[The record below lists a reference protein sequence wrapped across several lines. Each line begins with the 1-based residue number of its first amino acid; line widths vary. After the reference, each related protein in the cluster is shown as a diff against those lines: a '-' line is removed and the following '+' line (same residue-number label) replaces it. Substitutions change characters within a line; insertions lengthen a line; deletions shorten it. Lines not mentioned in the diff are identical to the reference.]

1 MWIFSLG
8 RTLMKTLPRATTLTS
23 IKSMQSVQNQCAIVL
38 QATIYKMCNFN
49 VDERASLMF
58 LLNVSSKKKSIFRNI
73 KNFPHVFA
81 CLWGTAV
88 TELTCEWGYS
98 YRFMST
104 PAIINLCSLCV
115 FVLFPKKRFNLKIYC
130 QLERFP
136 IFYSILL
143 FSVSYTLQQ
152 HAWIRCAYCVK

>member
-58 LLNVSSKKKSIFRNI
+58 LLNVSSKKSQFSE
-73 KNFPHVFA
+73 
-81 CLWGTAV
+81 T
-88 TELTCEWGYS
+88 
-98 YRFMST
+98 
-104 PAIINLCSLCV
+104 
-115 FVLFPKKRFNLKIYC
+115 LKIFHTY
-130 QLERFP
+130 LHVYEA
-136 IFYSILL
+136 
-143 FSVSYTLQQ
+143 QQ
-152 HAWIRCAYCVK
+152 